1 LIAAA
6 RSTTALLHQM
16 WQQAET
22 VRREW
27 LEVGLSTEP
36 ADRSTTEEILA
47 EVYARHRRSRP
58 AFRWVDSPRAALPHL
73 GGLPTHAALM
83 SLLRAPVAGPA
94 PLTSD
99 IAAGLSRLRS
109 DLDDRVLDPPP
120 DRPAYKRE
128 KNQPWPMLPPAEALR
143 LRIPFLEVVRQGVG
157 DGLWRSLG
165 RGIYLPVRGALGVPG
180 VPGAEVPVGWYG
192 NQDASWIA
200 YFDALRR
207 MGLARY
213 PASFDRW
220 AALSRAAGWWWPGE
234 RECVLVERP
243 VELKVSPV
251 PGGLHGEVK
260 LERVVYRDG
269 WSV

>member
-6 RSTTALLHQM
+6 RPTTALLTQM

-36 ADRSTTEEILA
+36 ADRSTAEEILA
-47 EVYARHRRSRP
+47 EVYARHRRRRP
-58 AFRWVDSPRAALPHL
+58 VFRWVDSPQAALPHL
-73 GGLPTHAALM
+73 AGLPTHATLM
-83 SLLRAPVAGPA
+83 ALLRAPVTGNP
-94 PLTSD
+94 PLASD
-99 IAAGLSRLRS
+99 IAAALSRLRRE
-109 DLDDRVLDPPP
+109 LADRVIDPPL
-120 DRPAYKRE
+120 DRPPYRRE
-128 KNQPWPMLPPAEALR
+128 KNQPWPSLPPLEALR
-143 LRIPFLEVVRQGVG
+143 VKIPFMEILQQGVR
-157 DGLWRSLG
+157 DALWRSLG
-165 RGIYLPVRGALGVPG
+165 RGVYVPVRAAVGADL
-180 VPGAEVPVGWYG
+180 PVGWYG

-200 YFDALRR
+200 YFDALGRI
-207 MGLARY
+207 GPARY

-220 AALSRAAGWWWPGE
+220 VTLARAAGWWWPGE

-251 PGGLHGEVK
+251 PGAFHGEVH

-269 WSV
+269 FTV